1 MNKEVYWKR
10 DGISLRLNGLV
21 EDNFY
26 QGLEKDIH
34 EYEIDGSLSDAQL
47 LYCMTEKLQSNLS
60 ELVNYDFEKQAI
72 EQLQTYFSGLLP
84 INFAHFN
91 FLRFTKMDENL
102 FSCVHFKFDT
112 IRKYYILQDDQQELW
127 VPEELFDNYLIVA
140 DDEESSDPKNAT
152 LLSFYSDALET
163 LFMSEEDISA
173 NIDATNRVIN
183 DIIVAFNN
191 AGIPIL
197 DFEELKSVYS
207 LLEE

>member
-1 MNKEVYWKR
+1 MYKEVYWKR

-21 EDNFY
+21 EDYFY

-34 EYEIDGSLSDAQL
+34 KYEIDGSLSDAQL

-60 ELVNYDFEKQAI
+60 ELENYDFEKQAI
-72 EQLQTYFSGLLP
+72 EQLQTYFSRLSP
-84 INFAHFN
+84 INYAHFN
-91 FLRFTKMDENL
+91 FLRFTAIGENF
-102 FSCVHFKFDT
+102 FSCVNFKFDT
-112 IRKYYILQDDQQELW
+112 KRKYYILQDDQQELW
-127 VPEELFDNYLIVA
+127 IPEEHFDDYLIVA
-140 DDEESSDPKNAT
+140 DDEESIDPKNAT
-152 LLSFYSDALET
+152 FLSFYSDALET

-197 DFEELKSVYS
+197 DFEELKLIYS
-207 LLEE
+207 YCE